1 MVQKIGK
8 FLISLCLIVITVIV
22 LFLFGC
28 FLSINAWFQNLQV
41 DYKLVPIDVF
51 SLIVSSAITIWV
63 GYYVVKKLS
72 EQRFEKEMLI
82 NDLRL
87 IEQEIQGIETIFE
100 TSENVDV
107 TLVSGKMNA
116 IKHLLD
122 RFTYTVKLSEH
133 GVDNEIQ
140 PINEAFNN
148 LYLAATNFDSDFVN
162 RNDIDRASISYR
174 TNRLILK
181 VRKLT
186 VNLNKQ

>member
-8 FLISLCLIVITVIV
+8 LCLIVATIII
-22 LFLFGC
+22 FFRFIC
-28 FLSINAWFQNLQV
+28 FLAINAWTQNMQI
-41 DYKLVPIDVF
+41 DYNLVPIDVF
-51 SLIVSSAITIWV
+51 SLFVSSAITIWL

-87 IEQEIQGIETIFE
+87 IEQEIQNIETIFE
-100 TSENVDV
+100 TAENVDI
-107 TLVSGKMNA
+107 TLVSGKMNT

-122 RFTYTVKLSEH
+122 RFAYTVRLSENN
-133 GVDNEIQ
+133 VNNEIQ
-140 PINEAFNN
+140 PINDAFNS
-148 LYLAATNFDSDFVN
+148 LYLASTNFDSDFVN
-162 RNDIDRASISYR
+162 RNDIDRASISYN

-186 VNLNKQ
+186 ISLNKT